1 MEDKGN
7 LFITI
12 KGKVGEEPLSPRNYD
27 VREVMETLQ
36 LGLDILF
43 GGEKRGRP
51 PVTYILEEGSV
62 RHVFTTIAAVA
73 AVANAQLQEAQDS
86 GSLIGMEPV
95 RAKAVLALQES
106 ARKHNRIY
114 TLGAS
119 KESVA
124 LQLDKKTTFEAVV
137 SRRWYETEFYFYG
150 QIEDWGGSSKS
161 NIHLLTLDRGK
172 LTLTSTREYL
182 SSIEQNMVYKSCSVR
197 AIGLEDAVTGDI
209 DYDSLRVIEIKPYN
223 RSNYDRQYL
232 DKLSERTTKNWL
244 GSVENPEEWLHQL
257 RGHVE

>member
-12 KGKVGEEPLSPRNYD
+12 EGKVDGESLSPRNYD

-36 LGLDILF
+36 LGLDVLF
-43 GGEKRGRP
+43 GSEKRNRP
-51 PVTYILEEGSV
+51 SVTYALEEGSV
-62 RHVFTTIAAVA
+62 RHVFTTLTAIAAI
-73 AVANAQLQEAQDS
+73 ANTQLQEAQKS
-86 GSLIGMEPV
+86 GSLVGMEPV

-106 ARKHNRIY
+106 AKKHNRVY
-114 TLGAS
+114 KLGSS

-124 LQLDKKTTFEAVV
+124 LQLDKKTTFEAVI

-150 QIEDWGGSSKS
+150 QIEDWGGSSRS

-197 AIGLEDAVTGDI
+197 AVGLEDAVTGDI

-223 RSNYDRQYL
+223 RSNYDQQYL
-232 DKLSERTTKNWL
+232 DKLSERTSKNWL
-244 GSVENPEEWLHQL
+244 GSVENPEEWLHKL
-257 RGHVE
+257 RGYVD